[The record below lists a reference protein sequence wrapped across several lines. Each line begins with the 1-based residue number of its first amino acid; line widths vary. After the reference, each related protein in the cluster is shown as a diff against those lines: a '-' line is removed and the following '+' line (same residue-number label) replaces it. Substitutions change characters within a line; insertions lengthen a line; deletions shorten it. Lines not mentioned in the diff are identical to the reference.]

1 MNDGSFIVDSPALRI
16 EVNQSLIARQAD
28 GLSRL
33 PVTTRKVLLAHLSE
47 NKHLDSFLV
56 LNKLW
61 ALVEAPAE
69 TINEVIPTRISSRRK
84 TNSNLADRKKR
95 LLRKAIKSIEA
106 VQRNGRFPAVEVFE
120 LFRSQLLDL
129 LHDPSLIGTHE
140 RYQYAGADS
149 SGQSLSLLKREVVKL
164 QNDRSKIEPIVI
176 GTPNYRPQLDMN
188 KLKKIANQH
197 GIEFNPHNLGESLHT
212 LRCEITRRYSWYKRR
227 LNREIKD
234 TMRGTNGQINL
245 ITKLQDIT
253 RTYDQNLEMIVS
265 SINEIHRGSR
275 HNHIDVFYDNLEY
288 RNKQVKLRCQFER
301 LVSKSVKMLRSEGI
315 VEELFL
321 WWRELIRKT
330 PAYTKSDAGTQG
342 PFFDLV
348 TYALT
353 NQGLPSGAST
363 VERLIT
369 SVRHKY
375 NLLQ

>member
-129 LHDPSLIGTHE
+129 LHDPSCLLYTSPSP
-140 RYQYAGADS
+140 RDATLSRMPS
-149 SGQSLSLLKREVVKL
+149 S
-164 QNDRSKIEPIVI
+164 
-176 GTPNYRPQLDMN
+176 
-188 KLKKIANQH
+188 A
-197 GIEFNPHNLGESLHT
+197 
-212 LRCEITRRYSWYKRR
+212 
-227 LNREIKD
+227 
-234 TMRGTNGQINL
+234 
-245 ITKLQDIT
+245 
-253 RTYDQNLEMIVS
+253 
-265 SINEIHRGSR
+265 
-275 HNHIDVFYDNLEY
+275 
-288 RNKQVKLRCQFER
+288 
-301 LVSKSVKMLRSEGI
+301 
-315 VEELFL
+315 
-321 WWRELIRKT
+321 
-330 PAYTKSDAGTQG
+330 
-342 PFFDLV
+342 
-348 TYALT
+348 
-353 NQGLPSGAST
+353 
-363 VERLIT
+363 
-369 SVRHKY
+369 
-375 NLLQ
+375 